1 MDADGLHG
9 GMLPVDLFNISMQQ
23 LLLSSTYVHRCL
35 QSCVGTWAK
44 LGYAAFDAQLRILS
58 LHCTLYVC
66 LCMHMLVTIYVSLR
80 LVLVI

>member
-1 MDADGLHG
+1 MDADG
-9 GMLPVDLFNISMQQ
+9 GMLPVDLFNISMQR

-58 LHCTLYVC
+58 LHCTLYAC
-66 LCMHMLVTIYVSLR
+66 LCTHMLVTIYVSLC